1 MEDDTAAVRSK
12 SAFNSWR
19 RGLKNHMSSKR
30 VIPFLIM
37 VLFLAAIAADKPA
50 GSGVIQFDHDKV
62 AAVIAQGGTLLATN
76 NFKIMGLRREQ
87 PGEVEIHARDT
98 DIFYVLEGS
107 ATFVTG
113 GTAIGPRATGP
124 DETRAK
130 MIEGGDERHL
140 TKGDVIVI
148 SSGVPH
154 WFKAVNGAFVYYVVK
169 VSR

>member
-1 MEDDTAAVRSK
+1 MI
-12 SAFNSWR
+12 
-19 RGLKNHMSSKR
+19 SKR
-30 VIPFLIM
+30 FVPVLI
-37 VLFLAAIAADKPA
+37 VLLVLVSIAADKPA

-87 PGEVEIHARDT
+87 PGEVEVHARDT

-130 MIEGGDERHL
+130 TIEGGDERHL

-148 SSGVPH
+148 SNGVPH
-154 WFKAVNGAFVYYVVK
+154 WFKAVNGTFVYYVVK
-169 VSR
+169 VSK